1 MIRGLA
7 ATVAMPESTS
17 RRGAVVALA
26 VLTLVWSYNWVVMK
40 QVLQYS
46 GPFEFAA
53 IRAVLATGVL
63 FLVLLLRGETL
74 RAPPLTPVLLL
85 GLAQT
90 TMFQSLVQWA
100 LVDGGAG
107 KTALLAYTMPF
118 WLLLLAWPLLRERPD
133 RRRLG
138 YAALAGAGLIGV
150 LQPWHG
156 IGGNTSALLAL
167 ASGLAW
173 ALAVVISKK
182 AFTDGGVS
190 PLRLTA
196 WQMLS
201 GSVGLSVIALAVPER
216 PIVWSAPFVG
226 GLAYNAVLASGLAW
240 VLWALIV
247 QRLPATVA
255 GIVSLAVPLCGVVLA
270 WLLLGERP
278 DVWEGAGIALIA
290 LALVGISRAPP
301 VAR

>member
-1 MIRGLA
+1 
-7 ATVAMPESTS
+7 MPETAS
-17 RRGAVVALA
+17 RRGALLALA

-40 QVLQYS
+40 QVLEYS
-46 GPFEFAA
+46 GPFRFAA
-53 IRAVLATGVL
+53 IRAVLATFVLFGVL
-63 FLVLLLRGETL
+63 ALRGESL
-74 RAPPLTPVLLL
+74 RPPPWRPVILL

-90 TMFQSLVQWA
+90 TAFQALVQWA

-133 RRRLG
+133 RWRLAC
-138 YAALAGAGLIGV
+138 AALAAAGLIGV

-156 IGGNTSALLAL
+156 VGTQTSALLAL
-167 ASGLAW
+167 SSGLAW
-173 ALAVVISKK
+173 ALAVTITKK
-182 AFTDGGVS
+182 AFADRAIT

-201 GSVGLSVIALAVPER
+201 GAIGLCVIAAVVPER
-216 PIVWSAPFVG
+216 DIAWTAPFAW

-247 QRLPATVA
+247 QRLPATLA
-255 GIVSLAVPLCGVVLA
+255 GLVSLAVPLCGVLLA
-270 WLLLGERP
+270 WLLLGEQP
-278 DVWEGAGIALIA
+278 DRWEAAGIALIA
-290 LALVGISRAPP
+290 LALVGISRAP
-301 VAR
+301 VSRSR

>member
-1 MIRGLA
+1 MIGRFA
-7 ATVAMPESTS
+7 PTVAMTDSAS
-17 RRGAVVALA
+17 RRGALLALA

-53 IRAVLATGVL
+53 IRAVLATLVL
-63 FLVLLLRGETL
+63 FVVLLLRGETL
-74 RAPPLTPVLLL
+74 RAPPLRPVILL

-90 TMFQSLVQWA
+90 TAFQSLVQWA

-107 KTALLAYTMPF
+107 KTAMLAYTMPF

-133 RRRLG
+133 RRRLLF
-138 YAALAGAGLIGV
+138 AAVAGVGLVGV

-156 IGGNTSALLAL
+156 IGGRTSALLAL
-167 ASGLAW
+167 TGGLAW
-173 ALAVVISKK
+173 ALAVAISKK
-182 AFTDGGVS
+182 AFADGSVT

-196 WQMLS
+196 WQMLF
-201 GSVGLSVIALAVPER
+201 GSIGLCAIALFVPER
-216 PIVWSAPFVG
+216 AITWNAPFVW

-255 GIVSLAVPLCGVVLA
+255 GIVSLAVPICGVLLA
-270 WLLLGERP
+270 WVLLGERP
-278 DVWEGAGIALIA
+278 DVWEAAGIMLIA
-290 LALVGISRAPP
+290 IALVGISRAPQP
-301 VAR
+301 AR

>member
-1 MIRGLA
+1 MS
-7 ATVAMPESTS
+7 ESAS
-17 RRGAVVALA
+17 RRGALLALA

-53 IRAVLATGVL
+53 IRAVLATLVL
-63 FLVLLLRGETL
+63 FVVLALRGESL
-74 RAPPLTPVLLL
+74 RPPPLRPAILL

-90 TMFQSLVQWA
+90 TAFQGLVQWA

-118 WLLLLAWPLLRERPD
+118 WLLLLAWPLLREPPD
-133 RRRLG
+133 RRRLAF
-138 YAALAGAGLIGV
+138 AALAGLGLVFV
-150 LQPWHG
+150 LQPWSSLDARL
-156 IGGNTSALLAL
+156 SALLAL

-173 ALAVVISKK
+173 ALAVVISKR
-182 AFTDGGVS
+182 AFADGSVTA
-190 PLRLTA
+190 LRLTA
-196 WQMLS
+196 WQM
-201 GSVGLSVIALAVPER
+201 GFGAIGLCVVALLVPER
-216 PIVWSAPFVG
+216 AIEWSAPFVW

-255 GIVSLAVPLCGVVLA
+255 GIVSLAVPLCGVLLA
-270 WLLLGERP
+270 WLLLGEQP
-278 DVWEGAGIALIA
+278 DAWEGVGMVLIGAALI
-290 LALVGISRAPP
+290 GISRAPP
-301 VAR
+301 RSA

>member
-1 MIRGLA
+1 
-7 ATVAMPESTS
+7 MPESAS
-17 RRGAVVALA
+17 RRGALLALA

-46 GPFEFAA
+46 GPFGFAA
-53 IRAVLATGVL
+53 IRAVLATLVL
-63 FLVLLLRGETL
+63 FLVLLLRRESL
-74 RAPPLTPVLLL
+74 RPPPLGPTILL

-90 TMFQSLVQWA
+90 TAFQSLVQWA

-133 RRRLG
+133 RRRL
-138 YAALAGAGLIGV
+138 YCAALAGVGLILVLRPWAGL
-150 LQPWHG
+150 
-156 IGGNTSALLAL
+156 GGLSSALLAL
-167 ASGLAW
+167 VSGLAW
-173 ALAVVISKK
+173 AMSVVIAKK
-182 AFTDGGVS
+182 TFADGNVT

-196 WQMLS
+196 WQM
-201 GSVGLSVIALAVPER
+201 GFGAIGLCLIALCVPER
-216 PIVWSAPFVG
+216 AIDWSAPFLW

-247 QRLPATVA
+247 QRLPATLA
-255 GIVSLAVPLCGVVLA
+255 GIISLAVPLCGVLLA

-278 DVWEGAGIALIA
+278 DLAEAAGMVLIA
-290 LALVGISRAPP
+290 AALVGISRAP
-301 VAR
+301 ARAPS

>member
-1 MIRGLA
+1 MS
-7 ATVAMPESTS
+7 ESAS
-17 RRGAVVALA
+17 RRGALIALA

-40 QVLQYS
+40 QVLQYA

-53 IRAVLATGVL
+53 IRAVLATFVL
-63 FLVLLLRGETL
+63 FIVLTL
-74 RAPPLTPVLLL
+74 RRESLRPPPLRPAILL

-90 TMFQSLVQWA
+90 TAFQGLVQWA

-133 RRRLG
+133 RRRLAF
-138 YAALAGAGLIGV
+138 AALAALGLVLV
-150 LQPWHG
+150 LQPWSGLGAHL
-156 IGGNTSALLAL
+156 SALLAL
-167 ASGLAW
+167 ASGLTW
-173 ALAVVISKK
+173 ALAVVISKR
-182 AFTDGGVS
+182 AFADGSVTA
-190 PLRLTA
+190 LRLTA
-196 WQMLS
+196 WQM
-201 GSVGLSVIALAVPER
+201 GFGAIGLCVVALLVQER
-216 PIVWSAPFVG
+216 AIEWSAPFVW

-255 GIVSLAVPLCGVVLA
+255 GIVSLAVPLCGVLLA

-278 DVWEGAGIALIA
+278 DAWEGAGIVLIGAALI
-290 LALVGISRAPP
+290 GISRAP
-301 VAR
+301 ARSA

>member
-1 MIRGLA
+1 MS
-7 ATVAMPESTS
+7 ESAS
-17 RRGAVVALA
+17 RRGALIALA

-40 QVLQYS
+40 QMLQYA

-53 IRAVLATGVL
+53 IRAVLATLVL
-63 FLVLLLRGETL
+63 FTVLVLRRESLR
-74 RAPPLTPVLLL
+74 PPPWRPAILL

-90 TMFQSLVQWA
+90 TAFQGLVQWA

-133 RRRLG
+133 RRRLAF
-138 YAALAGAGLIGV
+138 AALAALGLVFV
-150 LQPWHG
+150 LQPWSG
-156 IGGNTSALLAL
+156 LGARLSALLAL
-167 ASGLAW
+167 ASGLTW
-173 ALAVVISKK
+173 ALAVVISKR
-182 AFTDGGVS
+182 AFADGSVTA
-190 PLRLTA
+190 LRLTA
-196 WQMLS
+196 WQM
-201 GSVGLSVIALAVPER
+201 GFGAIGLCIVALLVPER
-216 PIVWSAPFVG
+216 AIEWSAPFVW

-255 GIVSLAVPLCGVVLA
+255 GIVSLAVPLCGVLLA

-278 DVWEGAGIALIA
+278 DAWEGVGIALIGAA
-290 LALVGISRAPP
+290 LIGISRAPP
-301 VAR
+301 RST

>member
-1 MIRGLA
+1 MS
-7 ATVAMPESTS
+7 ESTS
-17 RRGAVVALA
+17 RRGALLALA

-46 GPFEFAA
+46 GPFGFAA
-53 IRAVLATGVL
+53 IRAVLATLVL
-63 FLVLLLRGETL
+63 FLVLLLRRESL
-74 RAPPLTPVLLL
+74 RPPPLGPAILL

-90 TMFQSLVQWA
+90 TAFQSLVQWA

-133 RRRLG
+133 RRRLC
-138 YAALAGAGLIGV
+138 YAALAGIGLILV
-150 LQPWHG
+150 LRPW
-156 IGGNTSALLAL
+156 GGLGGLSSALLAL
-167 ASGLAW
+167 VSGLAW
-173 ALAVVISKK
+173 ALSVVIAKK
-182 AFTDGGVS
+182 TFADGSVT

-196 WQMLS
+196 WQM
-201 GSVGLSVIALAVPER
+201 GFGAVGLCLIALCVPER
-216 PIVWSAPFVG
+216 PIEWSPPFLW

-247 QRLPATVA
+247 QKLPATLA
-255 GIVSLAVPLCGVVLA
+255 GIVSLAVPLCGVLLA

-278 DVWEGAGIALIA
+278 DLAEVAGIVLIA
-290 LALVGISRAPP
+290 AALVGISRAP
-301 VAR
+301 ARSPS